1 MFEEFYGFSK
11 APFSRDIPTSML
23 YQPEILEEVLGRLN
37 YAAQRQLFAVVTGD
51 CGTGK
56 TTVVRM
62 LKDTLDPAKYMV
74 LYLADSKLTPRH
86 FYKGLLAQLGLR
98 QCFIVVMPNGS
109 FIMKLS

>member
-1 MFEEFYGFSK
+1 
-11 APFSRDIPTSML
+11 ML

-62 LKDTLDPAKYMV
+62 LKVILPILLDTFFSNNLWFLRWNIMGWSVAKSHCIPAHR
-74 LYLADSKLTPRH
+74 LAP
-86 FYKGLLAQLGLR
+86 
-98 QCFIVVMPNGS
+98 IVTL
-109 FIMKLS
+109 F

>member
-62 LKDTLDPAKYMV
+62 LKVILPILLDTFFSNNLWFLRWDIMVFHYAPSHYIPAHR
-74 LYLADSKLTPRH
+74 LAP
-86 FYKGLLAQLGLR
+86 
-98 QCFIVVMPNGS
+98 IVTL
-109 FIMKLS
+109 F